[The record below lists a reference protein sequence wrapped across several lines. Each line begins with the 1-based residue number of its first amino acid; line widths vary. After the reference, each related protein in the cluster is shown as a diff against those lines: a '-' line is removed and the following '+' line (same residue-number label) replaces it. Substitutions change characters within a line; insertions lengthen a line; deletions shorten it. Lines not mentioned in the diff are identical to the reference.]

1 MENPVDLVHVLLGL
15 PSRHAHHHR
24 SVMLY
29 VLSLAARLMGANL
42 RPLAER
48 SNMIQIP
55 ALPEGIADR
64 TNLYNDVY
72 GDLPPLSWDT
82 PEFHDRLAWAC
93 ESVPGA
99 KPVAWYYSTNSFGT
113 STIRTSTMVRIECV
127 SVGIDIDVRN
137 IWLNPDLLV
146 YALKRE
152 MNPTGPIPQGI
163 PYPGFEARNPTT
175 DLPIGAAWPDHP
187 WKGRAMYHDA
197 APERFAPGA
206 EWVAVDGRYI
216 KRQYQVSPGSGPFG
230 TGGKM
235 GTAWEKV
242 YSR

>member
-1 MENPVDLVHVLLGL
+1 MVPLKTIA
-15 PSRHAHHHR
+15 SSA
-24 SVMLY
+24 
-29 VLSLAARLMGANL
+29 LSLAARMMGANL
-42 RPLAER
+42 RPLAGR

-82 PEFHDRLAWAC
+82 PELHDRLAWAL
-93 ESVPGA
+93 EQVVGA
-99 KPVAWYYSTNSFGT
+99 KVTAWYYSTNSFGN

-127 SVGIDIDVRN
+127 SVGVDIDVRN
-137 IWLNPDLLV
+137 IWLTPDLIV

-152 MNPTGPIPQGI
+152 LNPMGPIPQGI

-175 DLPIGAAWPDHP
+175 DSPIGAAWPDHP
-187 WKGRAMYHDA
+187 WKGRAMYRDVGA
-197 APERFAPGA
+197 DRFAVGA
-206 EWVAVDGRYI
+206 EWVAVDGRYV
-216 KRQYQVSPGSGPFG
+216 KRQYQIAPGSGPFG
-230 TGGKM
+230 MGGKM